1 MRYHLYPE
9 INGKLFPQPAGYSK
23 KYPNILISQSLLSAG
38 ANFLRSSAMEQH
50 NYTTVRLSSWREFS
64 NYIQQFSEKWAFRG
78 QASAAWVLNN
88 AIERT
93 EFIRHHQGIE
103 AQFVAE
109 FQRGAR
115 NYLSKDQTPEH
126 LIEWLALMQHHGA
139 PTRLLDLTKSPF
151 IASYFAFEF
160 APEKEDHHI
169 AIWCLN
175 IEHLKNRS
183 LEILSKEFGEALKE
197 TQNLINEKLFE
208 VLFHQN
214 NKSLV
219 FPVEPFRMNR
229 RYSLQQSIF
238 VSTGTSVSPFMEQLS
253 FLDAEMPKAV
263 VKLEV
268 PSAHKKEAM
277 RELLKMNLHRA
288 SLFPDLDGYALS
300 LKLRYNNM
308 KTPQQMDEEHR
319 QKLSDNQYPF
329 FP

>member
-1 MRYHLYPE
+1 
-9 INGKLFPQPAGYSK
+9 
-23 KYPNILISQSLLSAG
+23 
-38 ANFLRSSAMEQH
+38 MEQYQ
-50 NYTTVRLSSWREFS
+50 YTTQRLSSWKEFS
-64 NYIQQFSEKWAFRG
+64 SYIQLFSERWAFRG
-78 QASAAWVLNN
+78 QANAAWVLNN

-93 EFIRHHQGIE
+93 DFVLHHHGIE

-115 NYLSKDQTPEH
+115 NYLTKDQTPEH

-139 PTRLLDLTKSPF
+139 PTRLLDLTRSPF
-151 IASYFAFEF
+151 IAAYFAFEF
-160 APEKEDHHI
+160 SPVRDDHYV
-169 AIWCLN
+169 AVWCLN
-175 IEHLKNRS
+175 IAHLRDKA
-183 LEILSKEFGEALKE
+183 LALLSQEFGDALKE

-208 VLFHQN
+208 VLFYQN

-238 VSTGTSVSPFMEQLS
+238 VSTGTSEEPFMKQLH
-253 FLDAEMPKAV
+253 FLQADMPKAV
-263 VKLEV
+263 VKLEI
-268 PSAHKKEAM
+268 PSRDKKQAM

-300 LKLRYNNM
+300 LKLRYNSM
-308 KTPQQMDEEHR
+308 KTPAEIDEENL
-319 QKLSDNQYPF
+319 QKESDTTYPF

>member
-1 MRYHLYPE
+1 
-9 INGKLFPQPAGYSK
+9 
-23 KYPNILISQSLLSAG
+23 
-38 ANFLRSSAMEQH
+38 MEQ
-50 NYTTVRLSSWREFS
+50 YQYSTQRLSSWKEFS
-64 NYIQQFSEKWAFRG
+64 NYIRQFSERWAFRG
-78 QASAAWVLNN
+78 QANAAWVLNN

-93 EFIRHHQGIE
+93 DFVLHHHGIE

-115 NYLSKDQTPEH
+115 NYLTKDQTPEH

-139 PTRLLDLTKSPF
+139 PTRLLDLTRSPF
-151 IASYFAFEF
+151 IAAYFAFEF
-160 APEKEDHHI
+160 SPVRDDHYV
-169 AIWCLN
+169 AVWCLN
-175 IEHLKNRS
+175 IAHLRDKA
-183 LEILSKEFGEALKE
+183 LALLSQEFGDALKE

-208 VLFHQN
+208 VLFYQN

-238 VSTGTSVSPFMEQLS
+238 VSTGTSEEPFMKQLH
-253 FLDAEMPKAV
+253 FLQADMPKAV
-263 VKLEV
+263 VKLEI
-268 PSAHKKEAM
+268 PSRDKKQAM

-300 LKLRYNNM
+300 LKLRYNSM
-308 KTPQQMDEEHR
+308 KTPAEIDEENL
-319 QKLSDNQYPF
+319 QKESDTTYPF